1 MTSRDRPQDETLA
14 YGDTLVGYDRWAPHY
29 DVDPNAIVAATSWV
43 LDRTPLGC
51 ADADVLG
58 LGCGTGRHARRVIS
72 EGARSYLGLDGSQ
85 GMLAVASQRHDDPRI
100 AFASADLLGSWAVPK
115 QFDFALIVLV
125 LEHLSAVEPLLVS
138 LARALKP
145 GGRAR
150 IIYLHPERIETA
162 HSMPAWFCGFAALP
176 TVWKTLIPD
185 ERGVLVPLALVAGE
199 VALIVVGWRT
209 QRMWLGFLGLA
220 LGIAQFVGTL
230 AISNDRAHEAITFG
244 GDGGAM
250 VLGTLLMASFYVPR
264 FAAGGLRWG
273 FLVIGAAAFVDTF
286 ATWWSARTNPDVIPL
301 GEIEGVGSSDP
312 ARLLEDF
319 SWNTPQP

>member
-51 ADADVLG
+51 ADADVLE

-150 IIYLHPERIETA
+150 IIDLHPERIAT
-162 HSMPAWFCGFAALP
+162 GAASQFWDGH
-176 TVWKTLIPD
+176 TNVHFTSFVHD
-185 ERGVLVPLALVAGE
+185 VPQLCAAC
-199 VALIVVGWRT
+199 
-209 QRMWLGFLGLA
+209 
-220 LGIAQFVGTL
+220 
-230 AISNDRAHEAITFG
+230 D
-244 GDGGAM
+244 
-250 VLGTLLMASFYVPR
+250 
-264 FAAGGLRWG
+264 AAGFDAIRRDWLATDTMATEVPGLNQHRG
-273 FLVIGAAAFVDTF
+273 MKLMFDLKLTRRGRERRGSGA
-286 ATWWSARTNPDVIPL
+286 L
-301 GEIEGVGSSDP
+301 
-312 ARLLEDF
+312 
-319 SWNTPQP
+319 